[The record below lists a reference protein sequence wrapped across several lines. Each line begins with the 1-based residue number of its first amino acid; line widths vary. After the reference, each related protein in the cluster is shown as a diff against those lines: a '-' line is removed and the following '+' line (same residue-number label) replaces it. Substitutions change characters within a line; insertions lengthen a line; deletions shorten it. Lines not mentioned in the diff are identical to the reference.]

1 MTRFGNSTDWLRAPQ
16 YNDLVQVVNN
26 SRFLDF
32 MEGTLA
38 ASLALGTCI
47 ACIACCVAGAAT
59 CVRKFHLSARLVVFL
74 TVLAI
79 SCFAL
84 IDAGAESLL
93 MDTNVLSVTLT
104 EQGGS

>member
-1 MTRFGNSTDWLRAPQ
+1 MTRFGNGTDWLRAPQ

-26 SRFLDF
+26 SRLLGF

-38 ASLALGTCI
+38 ASLALGT
-47 ACIACCVAGAAT
+47 CIACCVAGAAT

-93 MDTNVLSVTLT
+93 MDTNALSVTLT
-104 EQGGS
+104 EQGGA

>member
-26 SRFLDF
+26 SRLLDF

-47 ACIACCVAGAAT
+47 ACVADIF
-59 CVRKFHLSARLVVFL
+59 VRKFNLSARLVVFL

-84 IDAGAESLL
+84 IDAGAESFL
-93 MDTNVLSVTLT
+93 MDTKALSVTLT
-104 EQGGS
+104 EQGGA